1 MARIAAPLAPAQTTQ
16 RQGLVEPGGADGQC
30 SQAGQPR
37 SGSARGAVAWEPL
50 AGSSGKRL
58 GFPEQTE
65 GTAAF
70 PPTPTTI
77 PLLHPRR
84 GVPLTSCTDTPDHLI
99 LQSRPVG
106 KEQNGSPVD
115 EEGCDW
121 ETPVTLGSPS
131 EPLRGGLTEP
141 QPRAEK
147 RQIWVLAERPWA
159 SDFAFL
165 CLGFPF

>member
-65 GTAAF
+65 RTAAF
-70 PPTPTTI
+70 PPHTP
-77 PLLHPRR
+77 PCSSLGGEL
-84 GVPLTSCTDTPDHLI
+84 PLTSCTDTPDHLI
-99 LQSRPVG
+99 LQSRPLG

-121 ETPVTLGSPS
+121 ETPVTLGTAS

-141 QPRAEK
+141 QPRVEN
-147 RQIWVLAERPWA
+147 RQIWVLAEWP
-159 SDFAFL
+159 
-165 CLGFPF
+165 